1 MRSIIIY
8 IRFGVFMLL
17 SMFKKSRLE
26 KLRVQGKEKEA
37 KQYLYIKVK
46 EWAQYIIRIVGAE
59 VEVEGRE
66 NIPKE
71 SCLFVSNHQ
80 GAMDIPLILANSD
93 RTIGF
98 IAKKELLKYKFLAY
112 WCKQINCVFMDREN
126 IREAIK
132 SIDQGV
138 EYLKNG
144 SSLLIFPE
152 GTRSKGPNV
161 GEFKKGSIKL
171 GLKAEKPIV
180 PVSISGSYL
189 LREANSGWKFKSG
202 KVKITYGKPIDPTA
216 LDKKQQREL
225 TDKIRE
231 IIIENLKK

>member
-17 SMFKKSRLE
+17 SLFKKSQLE

-46 EWAQYIIRIVGAE
+46 EWAQYIIKVVGAE
-59 VEVEGRE
+59 VVIEGRE
-66 NIPKE
+66 NIPE
-71 SCLFVSNHQ
+71 GPCLFVSNHQ

-112 WCKQINCVFMDREN
+112 WCKQINCVFMDRQN
-126 IREAIK
+126 IREAMK
-132 SIDQGV
+132 SIDQGA
-138 EYLKNG
+138 EYLRSG

-180 PVSISGSYL
+180 PVSISGSYV

-202 KVKITYGKPIDPTA
+202 KVKITYGKAIDPTT

-225 TDKIRE
+225 IDKIRE
-231 IIIENLKK
+231 IIIENL